1 MKTGQTPEAI
11 DAALDRLGALHPKL
25 IDLSLDRI
33 HRLLARL
40 DHPERS
46 LPPIVHVA
54 GTNGKGST
62 VAFLN
67 AMAAQAGLSV
77 HAYTSPHLVRFNERI
92 QVAGQAI
99 DDDRLL
105 DVLERCERANDG
117 ADITYFE
124 ITTVAA
130 FLAFAETPADL
141 TLLEVGLGGRLDA
154 TNVIDR
160 PVATAITCISLDH
173 QDFLGDSVE
182 AIAREK
188 AGILKPGVPAVIGPQ
203 PFEAAADALD
213 REIALTGVIADR
225 HGRDWFHRRTGDALI
240 LTDRDGETSWPLP
253 SLPGAHQLANAATAL
268 RLARHLEMLS
278 ANTEA
283 QAAGLTHA
291 QWPARLQRLT
301 TGPLVE
307 ALPTD
312 EVWLDGAHND
322 TAGAA
327 LASWLED
334 LPTRPTTA
342 LVALLTTKDPTA
354 VLSPLVGKVD
364 RLIVVPIIG
373 SAVAAKPEQLAA
385 KAKAIGFADVDWVA
399 DMKDAPHRVIPGGRV
414 VIFGSLYLAGEVLA
428 ENG

>member
-1 MKTGQTPEAI
+1 MKTGPTPDTIA
-11 DAALDRLGALHPKL
+11 AALDRLGTLHPKL
-25 IDLSLDRI
+25 IDLSLDRV

-67 AMAAQAGLSV
+67 AMARQAGLSV

-92 QVAGQAI
+92 QVAGKVI

-105 DVLERCERANDG
+105 DVLERCERANG
-117 ADITYFE
+117 GEDITYFE

-130 FLAFAETPADL
+130 LLAFAETPADL

-160 PVATAITCISLDH
+160 PAATAITCISLDH

-188 AGILKPGVPAVIGPQ
+188 AGILKRGVPAIIGPQ

-213 REIALTGVIADR
+213 REIAAAGAIADR

-240 LTDRDGETSWPLP
+240 VTDRDGETSWPLP

-268 RLARHLEMLS
+268 RLARHLDMLR
-278 ANTEA
+278 ANTGA
-283 QAAGLTHA
+283 QAAGLTRA
-291 QWPARLQRLT
+291 QWPARLQRLS
-301 TGPLVE
+301 TGPLIE

-312 EVWLDGAHND
+312 EIWLDGAHND
-322 TAGAA
+322 SAGAA
-327 LASWLED
+327 LASWLKG
-334 LPTRPTTA
+334 LPPRPTTA
-342 LVALLTTKDPTA
+342 LVALLTTKDPAA

-364 RLIVVPIIG
+364 RLIVVPIAG
-373 SAVAAKPEQLAA
+373 SAVAAKPEDLAA
-385 KAKAIGFADVDWVA
+385 KAEAIGFTDVDWVA
-399 DMKDAPHRVIPGGRV
+399 DMKDAPHRVLPGGRV
-414 VIFGSLYLAGEVLA
+414 VIFGSLYLAGAVLA